1 MRAYGKSDVH
11 KGYSMRDVHARRD
24 QPRPRPY
31 PYKPRNFQ
39 PKQFQGNCHKYG
51 RKGHFAKDCRA
62 PPYITNMYRELQEL
76 RNQPGQTYNFE
87 NSNPPTYTDD
97 IKNYTTIYEQHS
109 SNLDE
114 CIYP

>member
-1 MRAYGKSDVH
+1 
-11 KGYSMRDVHARRD
+11 
-24 QPRPRPY
+24 
-31 PYKPRNFQ
+31 
-39 PKQFQGNCHKYG
+39 
-51 RKGHFAKDCRA
+51 
-62 PPYITNMYRELQEL
+62 MYRELQEL